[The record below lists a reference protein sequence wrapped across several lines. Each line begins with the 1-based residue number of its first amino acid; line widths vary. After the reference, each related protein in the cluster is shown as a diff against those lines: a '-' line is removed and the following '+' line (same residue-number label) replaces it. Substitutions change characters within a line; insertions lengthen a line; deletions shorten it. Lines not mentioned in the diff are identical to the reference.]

1 MSILKFGQKKYFQ
14 LLGKNQ
20 TFHGEKAVLNIT
32 TVELKKIFHL
42 LFAR

>member
-20 TFHGEKAVLNIT
+20 TSHGEKAVLNIT
-32 TVELKKIFHL
+32 TVELIKTVHTL
-42 LFAR
+42 SAG